1 VHRRLSDFLS
11 FVDFPFVTKMFLTT
25 LVVLGLIC
33 SSHSHPWNNQD
44 KEEIGRIVNGQ
55 EVKPGERAYQVS
67 IQLNFGERLGDSS
80 KMTHFCGGAVL
91 SDRWVITAAHCMKG
105 QEAKNLKV
113 VRGTIDVTDKTA
125 LKNRVNRIVRPE
137 YNDINKK
144 NDFALLELDL
154 DSPENLDRVSNHIVK
169 NVPLCPK
176 TFEPEGEDCTVS
188 GWGHLKS
195 KGSSVPNMLREVSVR
210 VLHGETCAKMLKRYP
225 WDAEDKTMLC
235 AGGEDK
241 DACQGDSGGPM
252 VCKNKDAEGTE
263 CLAGVVSWG
272 VGCATEGI
280 PGVYTNVRHYL
291 EWIAN
296 HMDEE

>member
-1 VHRRLSDFLS
+1 MVARALVLLS
-11 FVDFPFVTKMFLTT
+11 FLCLTGT
-25 LVVLGLIC
+25 
-33 SSHSHPWNNQD
+33 HPWNNQD
-44 KEEIGRIVNGQ
+44 KEEVGRIVHGQ
-55 EVKPGERAYQVS
+55 EVQPGERAYQVS
-67 IQLNFGERLGDSS
+67 IQLNFGDRLADSS
-80 KMTHFCGGAVL
+80 KMTHFCGGALL

-113 VRGTIDVTDKTA
+113 VSGTIDITDTTS
-125 LKNRVNRIVRPE
+125 LKNKVLRIVRSD

-154 DSPENLDRVSNHIVK
+154 DSPDNLDRVTNHVKK
-169 NVPLCPK
+169 NVSLCPE
-176 TFEPEGEDCTVS
+176 TFEPEGTDCTVS

-195 KGSSVPNMLREVSVR
+195 KGSSVPSVLREVSVR

-225 WDAEDKTMLC
+225 WDSSDRTMLC

-252 VCKNKDAEGTE
+252 VCKTNDEEGSE

-280 PGVYTNVRHYL
+280 PGVYTNIRHYL
-291 EWIAN
+291 DWIEE
-296 HMDEE
+296 HMDQ